1 MKPPR
6 VLIAI
11 LGLDQHETGA
21 LAVSALLRDAGAE
34 VVYLGRF
41 ATPESIAAAAF
52 DESVDVVGVSAH
64 SWEYL
69 HYVDEV
75 LARLEKNGARIPFV
89 IGGAVLT
96 PSDRKTLLAKGVAAV
111 FGADA
116 TRDEIVQSIWRLAGR
131 APADTLARPGGAASE
146 TASSR

>member
-1 MKPPR
+1 MRPPR

-52 DESVDVVGVSAH
+52 DENVVGVSAH

-69 HYVDEV
+69 HHVDEV
-75 LARLEKNGARIPFV
+75 LARLERDGERIPFV

-96 PSDRKTLLAKGVAAV
+96 PSDRQALLGKGVAAV

-116 TRDEIVQSIWRLAGR
+116 TRDEIVESIWRLAGR
-131 APADTLARPGGAASE
+131 APEGALARAGGASPESAP
-146 TASSR
+146 SR